1 MIATRTTKFDAMDS
15 ILLER
20 YHAKRPG
27 QNHQTEM
34 ASVDVPR
41 KWLRRAIKW
50 IFSAVFQYPLMV
62 DRRKFA
68 SPPASSKSL
77 CSNVTKG
84 PIIAGRKNVAYHVQ
98 CLCMYE
104 HGYTQDT
111 SGQMVILFGRFRSFV
126 IFVLI
131 LNCKEEL

>member
-1 MIATRTTKFDAMDS
+1 MDFLS
-15 ILLER
+15 GFPVSAYGRSKEIR
-20 YHAKRPG
+20 FA
-27 QNHQTEM
+27 
-34 ASVDVPR
+34 ASVFKV
-41 KWLRRAIKW
+41 
-50 IFSAVFQYPLMV
+50 
-62 DRRKFA
+62 
-68 SPPASSKSL
+68 SL
-77 CSNVTKG
+77 FKCHKG